1 MAMCVQRRIP
11 RLLYIIS
18 LCSRKVS
25 KDSTSYR
32 TLFNHTKERQRS
44 EFRSLSYVDFGEEP
58 MTFDEILM
66 MKQLNEKIFSG
77 DPLEPLIDPNRKR
90 TDLFNKTYL
99 MEIKER
105 YHSVDKIKNW
115 GGATIEKD
123 KYYAL
128 TQSCGDKIPG
138 YVNKFPCGSYYAW
151 NLKKIKEPTWYEK
164 MMPKTTNWDNTKVKK
179 IVGDL
184 KFEDATKLI

>member
-1 MAMCVQRRIP
+1 
-11 RLLYIIS
+11 
-18 LCSRKVS
+18 
-25 KDSTSYR
+25 
-32 TLFNHTKERQRS
+32 
-44 EFRSLSYVDFGEEP
+44 
-58 MTFDEILM
+58 
-66 MKQLNEKIFSG
+66 
-77 DPLEPLIDPNRKR
+77 
-90 TDLFNKTYL
+90 
-99 MEIKER
+99 MELKCR
-105 YHSVDKIKNW
+105 YHSVDLIKSW

-164 MMPKTTNWDNTKVKK
+164 MMPKTTNWNNEKIKK

-184 KFEDATKLI
+184 NFDEATKLKI